1 MILIE
6 KSDPDTPESLYLIEM
21 LSATLAEI
29 TGDSGKTNFNI
40 DTMKS
45 DRALWVV
52 AKDENGEAIGCGAI
66 RPISENIAEL
76 KRMFS
81 VNKASGTG
89 TALLR
94 YLEGEAKSLGYNE
107 IRLETRKVNSRAVA
121 FYVKHNYQR
130 IANYGPYVG
139 KDEAVC
145 FSKHLS
151 LKEI

>member
-6 KSDPDTPESLYLIEM
+6 KSSPDTPESLYLIEM

-29 TGDSGKTNFNI
+29 TGDSGKTNFNV

-66 RPISENIAEL
+66 RPISEDIAEL

-107 IRLETRKVNSRAVA
+107 IRLETRKANTRAVA

-145 FSKHLS
+145 FAKHLS
-151 LKEI
+151 RKEI